1 MWYRRKARITGLG
14 ETGGGVS
21 EQHEGGLSRRA
32 VVRAAGGA
40 VWAAPVI
47 ALATAAPAAAVG
59 SPVGSLVVSQAAY
72 SGGVLGVL
80 GPSITATVCNNGTV
94 GFVSPIT
101 LTIQVPIGISAL
113 PSISGSGWV
122 LTSSLLDLANLG
134 TLTLSWNGTLAAGAC
149 APQVTL
155 QWLLGVNIGSGR
167 TATASGT
174 DTFGHKV
181 TSPSKSF

>member
-1 MWYRRKARITGLG
+1 MTGLG
-14 ETGGGVS
+14 ETGGALS
-21 EQHEGGLSRRA
+21 DQQGGLSRRA

-59 SPVGSLVVSQAAY
+59 SPVGSLVVSQASYNA
-72 SGGVLGVL
+72 GTLGLV
-80 GPSITATVCNNGTV
+80 GPSISATVCNNGTV
-94 GFVSPIT
+94 GFISPIT
-101 LTIQVPIGISAL
+101 LTIQVPLGISAL
-113 PSISGSGWV
+113 PSVSGSGWV
-122 LTSSLLDLANLG
+122 LTSSLLDLVNLG
-134 TLTLSWNGTLAAGAC
+134 TLTLSWNGTLAAGQC

-174 DTFGHKV
+174 DTYGHKV
-181 TSPSKSF
+181 SSPSKSF